1 MGDMSHGSNQGDG
14 VFSGINVTPLTDV
27 MLVLLITFLLSA
39 STFES
44 DSLSVPLPQVKAT
57 ADIEKHAVLLQ
68 VSKDGLALW
77 PDPQWAQLSREEALT
92 RLLQQHIST
101 PTLAIAVDRD
111 CSYERFYPLAAAAAR
126 AGWQRLLLVTEEASH
141 DKA

>member
-1 MGDMSHGSNQGDG
+1 MSQAPGQNDG

-44 DSLSVPLPQVKAT
+44 DSLSVPLPQVKRSS
-57 ADIEKHAVLLQ
+57 DIEKHAVTLQ
-68 VSKDGLALW
+68 ISREGVAQW
-77 PDPQWAQLSREEALT
+77 PDSSWADLSKEEAMT

-101 PTLAIAVDRD
+101 PTLAFAVDRN
-111 CSYERFYPLAAAAAR
+111 CPYSKFYPLAAAAAA
-126 AGWQRLLLVTEEASH
+126 AGWQRMLLLTEEARV
-141 DKA
+141 DTP